1 MRTLLLSG
9 ALIVFQ
15 IACFSQTT
23 VTDSLLERIHHSN
36 DPKEKLALLL
46 AFCSEYQSLNRD
58 TLYYYAT
65 IARDLAEQSGDK
77 KSKDLAYIALAN
89 AYYRW
94 GWTDSSTAF
103 IDPVIEGNDPAKR
116 EERELYFN
124 ALRQKAVY
132 IGSKNKLP
140 EALDILYKLTSLA
153 DRYHDTA
160 AFSANANTIASIS
173 LARGAPYEALTWLS
187 QALNYLGNSSVH
199 DKIRA
204 AIFSNYCEA
213 YLETGKTD
221 SALMFNRKAVE
232 LYTREQLLYGL
243 AITYQRQAAIFTRL
257 SKYGEAEKSLK
268 EMIRVRSMLNDGSM
282 YIDDNLS
289 LINFYLE
296 TKQVDSAIALCFK
309 NLVSG
314 DIYAPAEEKNATLLN
329 TIAFRIPFYEALV
342 KCYQQKKDFVA
353 TADVLQ
359 KIILAKDSLNAL
371 QQESAIA
378 EVQTRYEVQKKETT
392 IIQQQLDLAKKNSQM
407 ILYGS
412 LTAIALAGGFLFF
425 MNSRKKQHERS
436 ARAVLEAE
444 ENERKRIA
452 ADLHDNLGV
461 QANALVYS
469 SELLKQD
476 PENAAELAVR
486 LNDTSKEMLFFLRE
500 TLWALKH
507 VDTSASA
514 LWIRVL
520 NFAGQLRRHYG
531 KIHFLTT
538 GAAPENFHLSSAR
551 ALHVMMIV
559 QEAVNN
565 AIRHSGGNEIQ
576 VSSETSD
583 EKWRVSVRD
592 NGKGFLADEENNNNE
607 SNGLVNMRR
616 RAEAAGI
623 VLTIAGDNGPGTLVE
638 LKILPLT

>member
-1 MRTLLLSG
+1 MRTLLFSS
-9 ALIVFQ
+9 ALIVSQF
-15 IACFSQTT
+15 ACYSQTI
-23 VTDSLLERIHHSN
+23 VTDSLLKLIHHTNNS
-36 DPKEKLALLL
+36 KEKLPLLL

-65 IARDLAEQSGDK
+65 EARDLAEQSGDK

-103 IDPVIEGNDPAKR
+103 VDPVIEGNDPAKP

-124 ALRQKAVY
+124 ALRQKAIY

-140 EALDILYKLTSLA
+140 EALEILYKLTGLA
-153 DRYHDTA
+153 DRYRDTA

-187 QALNYLGNSSVH
+187 QALNYLGSSKVY
-199 DKIRA
+199 DKIKA
-204 AIFSNYCEA
+204 AIYSNYCEA
-213 YLETGKTD
+213 YLEMGKTD
-221 SALMFNRKAVE
+221 SALFFNRKAVE
-232 LYTREQLLYGL
+232 LYKQEQLLYGL

-257 SKYGEAEKSLK
+257 SRYDDAEKALK

-282 YIDDNLS
+282 YIDDNLA
-289 LINFYLE
+289 LIHFYLE
-296 TKQVDSAIALCFK
+296 TNQVDSAIAFCYK

-342 KCYQQKKDFVA
+342 KCYEQKKDFVA
-353 TADVLQ
+353 TVGVLQ
-359 KIILAKDSLNAL
+359 QIILAKDSLSAL

-392 IIQQQLDLAKKNSQM
+392 IIQQQLDLARKNNQM

-412 LTAIALAGGFLFF
+412 LTAIAVAGGFLFF
-425 MNSRKKQHERS
+425 INSRKKQHERS

-476 PENAAELAVR
+476 PENAAQLATQ

-507 VDTSASA
+507 VDTTASA

-520 NFAGQLRRHYG
+520 NFAAQLRRHYG
-531 KIHFLTT
+531 KIHFLTSGT
-538 GAAPENFHLSSAR
+538 APENFYLSSAR
-551 ALHVMMIV
+551 ALHIMMIV

-565 AIRHSGGNEIQ
+565 AIKHSAGSEIQ
-576 VSSETSD
+576 ISSEPG
-583 EKWRVSVRD
+583 EKEWVVSVRD
-592 NGKGFLADEENNNNE
+592 NGKGFLAEGENNSNE
-607 SNGLVNMRR
+607 SNGLINMRR
-616 RAEAAGI
+616 RAEAARI
-623 VLTIAGDNGPGTLVE
+623 ILHISGDKGDGTVVE
-638 LKILPLT
+638 LKILPA